1 MSVFAQN
8 QQLERQVA
16 GTLASGILAAG
27 GVLKD
32 ATTVEQAAEQGI
44 AVFNAV
50 LAALQQSARD
60 LRAHS

>member
-8 QQLERQVA
+8 QQLERQLA

-27 GVLKD
+27 GVLKE
-32 ATTVEQAAEQGI
+32 AFTVEQAADQSI

-50 LAALQQSARD
+50 LAALQKSTRD
-60 LRAHS
+60 QRTQT

>member
-8 QQLERQVA
+8 QQLERQLA
-16 GTLASGILAAG
+16 GALASGILAAG

-32 ATTVEQAAEQGI
+32 ASTVEQAADQSV

-50 LAALQQSARD
+50 LAAMQKSTRD
-60 LRAHS
+60 VRSHA